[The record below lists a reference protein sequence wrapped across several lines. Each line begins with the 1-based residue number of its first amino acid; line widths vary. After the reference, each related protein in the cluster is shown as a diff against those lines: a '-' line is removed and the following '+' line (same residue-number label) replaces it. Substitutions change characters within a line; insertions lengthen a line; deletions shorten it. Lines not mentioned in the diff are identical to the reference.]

1 MTTQALQDHI
11 LFQTGYLVN
20 GIWKTL
26 DTTFD
31 VLNPATGEVIAKVA
45 KAGKAQTEEAIA
57 AATKAFPAWRAKT
70 AKERSAILY
79 RWYELII
86 ENKSWLG
93 RLMTTEQGKPLK
105 EAEGEVE
112 YAASFIQGLPKR
124 LNARMVKLFHRSNL
138 AHAFWRPVNP
148 LVWSLRLRRGTSQ
161 WPCSPAS

>member
-1 MTTQALQDHI
+1 MTTQALQDNH

-31 VLNPATGEVIAKVA
+31 VLNPATGEVIARVA
-45 KAGKAQTEEAIA
+45 KAGKAETEDAIA
-57 AATKAFPAWRAKT
+57 AAAKAFPAWRAKT

-112 YAASFIQGLPKR
+112 YAASFIQWKR
-124 LNARMVKLFHRSNL
+124 PSARTAKLFHRSNR
-138 AHAFWRPVNP
+138 APASWRPASP
-148 LVWSLRLRRGTSQ
+148 SAWLRRLRRGISR
-161 WPCSPAS
+161 WPCSPVN

>member
-105 EAEGEVE
+105 EAEGEWSTLP
-112 YAASFIQGLPKR
+112 ALSSGLPKR
-124 LNARMVKLFHRSNL
+124 PSARTVKLFRRSNP
-138 AHAFWRPVNP
+138 ARAFWRPANP
-148 LVWSLRLRRGTSQ
+148 
-161 WPCSPAS
+161 